1 MEWKKNGVMHNESG
15 DDDYDDEDEVEDELV
30 RVKRDD
36 IMTVT

>member
-1 MEWKKNGVMHNESG
+1 MHNESG